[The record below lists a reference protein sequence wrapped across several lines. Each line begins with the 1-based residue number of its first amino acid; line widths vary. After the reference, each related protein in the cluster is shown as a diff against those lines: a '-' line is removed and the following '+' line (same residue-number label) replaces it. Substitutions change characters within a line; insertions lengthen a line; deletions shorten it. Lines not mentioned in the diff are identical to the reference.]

1 MAFQESHNWY
11 NGSGPYCDIFGH
23 SFIRRLCVRWNER
36 FLYTDL
42 PNTGEAHGTGS
53 LTVDGLLQLLR
64 DRNLAKFDVCFVQIG
79 ENDMLDL
86 SNHQLMHRL
95 VRIIDVF

>member
-1 MAFQESHNWY
+1 MAFQESHYCY
-11 NGSGPYCDIFGH
+11 NRSGPYCGIFRH

-36 FLYTDL
+36 SLYTNL

-86 SNHQLMHRL
+86 SRKKYA
-95 VRIIDVF
+95 VKEEIIKK